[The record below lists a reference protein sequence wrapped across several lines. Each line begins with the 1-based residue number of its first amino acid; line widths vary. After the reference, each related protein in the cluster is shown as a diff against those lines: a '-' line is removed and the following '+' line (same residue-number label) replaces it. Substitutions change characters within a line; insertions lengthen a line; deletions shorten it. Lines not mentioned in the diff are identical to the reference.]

1 MTMHSS
7 ECQSN
12 ETTFKIIRIM
22 MLTIY
27 TISVASVL
35 LLVDVVVVIL

>member
-1 MTMHSS
+1 MTVHSS
-7 ECQSN
+7 ECQSK
-12 ETTFKIIRIM
+12 EITFKIMMIM

-27 TISVASVL
+27 AISVASVL